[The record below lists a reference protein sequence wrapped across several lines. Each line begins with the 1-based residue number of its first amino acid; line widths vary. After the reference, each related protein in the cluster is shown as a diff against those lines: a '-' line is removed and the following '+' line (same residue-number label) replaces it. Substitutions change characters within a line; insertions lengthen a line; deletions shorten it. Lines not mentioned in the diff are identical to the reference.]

1 MGRSGGKC
9 FTGYVRG
16 QAIRTP
22 TGPSRTYREPAQKPT
37 ESGIWNSHFIH
48 NRSTADPHPSIHPIK
63 STGIISSLDLTPHCC
78 DIDAMHEPN
87 GELHHRERDTAQLR
101 ESMAELAAGRP
112 TVALVHGA
120 RGTGRS
126 ALLRAVPPLLPPDAL
141 VLRARCHPS
150 EQGFEYGMVRQ
161 LFDPV
166 LSGAVHR
173 GDQALPEPG
182 GERGSADG
190 PAQEALRQLLHTT
203 RSLAADRPLA
213 LLVDDLVHADAP
225 SLRWF
230 AYIARRLDDLPVLVV
245 ATLPTAAPRV
255 VEELGSLPYLRR
267 LWPEPLCATCTA
279 DVVDQAFDA
288 PVDRDLAAL
297 CHAVSYGNPLVLQDL
312 VSRLRRAHVQ
322 PGAPDPEQVLAIAA
336 QALSATTLSWLD
348 EDDPA
353 AGELLTQLV
362 VLGPGTDVPLCGA
375 LSDRGEAHVQQARD
389 SLVRAGLLRADRGV
403 AEFVHPA
410 VRPAVLAR
418 VPARTRL
425 ELHARA
431 ATVLC
436 RTGAPARQTAE
447 HLLKAGSDWGIDV
460 LRSAGGQAAAAG
472 DHRSAA
478 RYLRRALAL
487 LDTSDGGASAEE
499 APAGAVPGEGGA
511 DGVRGNAEFVNGE
524 LVHGELVDA
533 GVVDGGSFGGLF
545 GEERTDG
552 AADLAETFHEL
563 TAWLAAVELHCDLD
577 GAARQVAAAADT
589 APDPARRAAAL
600 VALASPSLV
609 ASVEGARPFLRACG
623 EFASQPAPSPD
634 HLLRLTAQ
642 ALLAG
647 HRPRLGQAARVAA
660 RRPDDAAARTF
671 AGALAA
677 TAAATGRLGTARRLA
692 ARAETTARPDAGRRA
707 ATSTGGLV
715 GAALALAWT
724 GEIDRASALAH
735 RVVDTARASDDFAL
749 TPLALLVRSETAYRQ
764 DEYGAALADARAA
777 AGHARELHSAALTSA
792 ALACT
797 ARALVGLDRAEEAAA
812 ALAREPLAA
821 GTHPFVRALHLQA
834 QGMVAAARGDHTAAV
849 GLFLDCGHRLAL
861 RGITNPEVLLW
872 RAHAAQSYAAL
883 GEHAAAVTIM
893 SGTGGGPGADA
904 SPPSPR
910 QAPGPVRG
918 RALLTPAELR
928 VVDLVVRGHS
938 SLEVAESLFLSK
950 RTVDTHLGRIYRK
963 LKIRS
968 RHELIAALG
977 TEVTA

>member
-1 MGRSGGKC
+1 
-9 FTGYVRG
+9 
-16 QAIRTP
+16 
-22 TGPSRTYREPAQKPT
+22 
-37 ESGIWNSHFIH
+37 
-48 NRSTADPHPSIHPIK
+48 
-63 STGIISSLDLTPHCC
+63 
-78 DIDAMHEPN
+78 MHEPN

-126 ALLRAVPPLLPPDAL
+126 ALLRAVPHLLPPHTL

-166 LSGAVHR
+166 LDGAVRR
-173 GDQALPEPG
+173 GDQALDDDRTLRDRDGRAPHGEDGEQQPAPG
-182 GERGSADG
+182 ARGR
-190 PAQEALRQLLHTT
+190 PTQEALLHLLHTT

-213 LLVDDLVHADAP
+213 LLIDDLVHADAP

-255 VEELGSLPYLRR
+255 VEELGSLPYLHR

-297 CHAVSYGNPLVLQDL
+297 CHAVSYGNPLVLQEL

-322 PGAPDPEQVLAIAA
+322 PGAPDPEQVLTIAA
-336 QALSATTLSWLD
+336 QALSATTLTWLD

-353 AGELLTQLV
+353 AGELLTQLA

-389 SLVRAGLLRADRGV
+389 SLVRAGLLRSDAGA

-436 RTGAPARQTAE
+436 RAGAPARQTAE
-447 HLLKAGSDWGIDV
+447 HLLKAGSDWGLDV
-460 LRSAGGQAAAAG
+460 LRSAGGQAAADG

-487 LDTSDGGASAEE
+487 LDASWAGASG
-499 APAGAVPGEGGA
+499 AGASGASGGGPSDADAGAHGEGRPERERPERERP
-511 DGVRGNAEFVNGE
+511 DGE
-524 LVHGELVDA
+524 
-533 GVVDGGSFGGLF
+533 
-545 GEERTDG
+545 
-552 AADLAETFHEL
+552 ADLAETFHEL
-563 TAWLAAVELHCDLD
+563 TAQLAAVELHCDLD

-589 APDPARRAAAL
+589 APDAARRAGVL
-600 VALASPSLV
+600 VALASPALV
-609 ASVEGARPFLRACG
+609 ASVEGAQPFLRACG
-623 EFASQPAPSPD
+623 ELAALPAVSPD

-647 HRPRLGQAARVAA
+647 HRPRLRQAARVAA
-660 RRPDDAAARTF
+660 RRPEDPAARVF

-677 TAAATGRLGTARRLA
+677 AAAATGRHDTARRLA
-692 ARAETTARPDAGRRA
+692 ARAEAAARPDADRRA
-707 ATSTGGLV
+707 THSTGALI

-724 GEIDRASALAH
+724 GDLDRASALAH

-749 TPLALLVRSETAYRQ
+749 APLALLVRAETAYRQ
-764 DEYGAALADARAA
+764 GEFAAALTDSRAA
-777 AGHARELHSAALTSA
+777 ERRARDLNSAALTAA

-797 ARALVGLDRAEEAAA
+797 ARALIELDRTEEAGA
-812 ALAREPLAA
+812 ALGRVPTAA
-821 GTHPFVRALHLQA
+821 GTHPFVRALVLHA
-834 QGMVAAARGDHTAAV
+834 QGMVAAARGDHAAAV

-861 RGITNPEVLLW
+861 RGITNPACLLW

-883 GEHAAAVTIM
+883 GEHAAAVTIL
-893 SGTGGGPGADA
+893 SGAPGDA
-904 SPPSPR
+904 GVGAGQPSP
-910 QAPGPVRG
+910 QAAGGPVRG
-918 RALLTPAELR
+918 RTLLTPAELR
-928 VVDLVVRGHS
+928 VVELVVRGHS
-938 SLEVAESLFLSK
+938 SLEVAENLFLSK

-977 TEVTA
+977 TELTA